1 MWHGNRNEIVYAKFM
16 QIGGLE
22 MEKNKN
28 GYDKLRSRSL
38 LVQSTN
44 DLKLAV

>member
-1 MWHGNRNEIVYAKFM
+1 MRDGNRNEIVYAKFM

-22 MEKNKN
+22 MKKNKN